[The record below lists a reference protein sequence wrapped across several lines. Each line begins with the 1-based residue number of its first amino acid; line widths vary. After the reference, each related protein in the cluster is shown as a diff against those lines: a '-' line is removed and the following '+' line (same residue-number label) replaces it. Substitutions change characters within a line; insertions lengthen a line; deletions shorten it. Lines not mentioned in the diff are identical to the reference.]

1 MKSIILGTAGHI
13 DHGKTALVKALT
25 GIDADRLEEEKRRG
39 ITIDLGFAHLEL
51 PILSD
56 TLERI
61 DKNEAVSPR
70 SPDRAGFA
78 RAGVESPTTRRT
90 APQQEQNG
98 LKETKSTGGL
108 ERSDSIKLGFIDVP
122 GHERF
127 VRNMLAGV
135 GGIDLVLL
143 VIAADESIKPQ
154 TREHFEIC
162 RLLSIPRGITVITK
176 ADLVDEDTLS
186 VVRLEIEDFVRGS
199 FLDVSRSPVVAVSAL
214 KGTGLDELKRE
225 IIRLSAEVP
234 ARDTEA
240 LFRLPIDRVFTMKG
254 FGAVVTGT
262 LIAGKIKKEE
272 EVEIFPSRSRAR
284 VRGVQVHSSA
294 ADQAIAGQRTALN
307 LAGVQLEE
315 LARGMTLAAPG
326 VLEPTKRIEV
336 KISLLKDARPLK
348 NRSRVHLHAFSSET
362 IAEVALQGVNELK
375 PGATAFAQLRTA
387 EPLLLLPGDRAIL
400 RQFSP
405 VITIGGAVVLDAFPL
420 PRQKPEMREKI
431 LNTLSSGTR
440 QDALLARI
448 ARRGHQGLSVSD
460 AVRETGLK
468 QSVLQ
473 PVIAALGQQKQI
485 IQAGE
490 FLLAT
495 AAAQKTREKL
505 AATLDAFHKANPLVA
520 GISKEELREK
530 LGLHQTVLE
539 SLLGRLVRD
548 KKVEV
553 SGEQVRLAGR
563 GVELKDEE
571 AKAKEQIE
579 RAFAQ
584 AGLKVPLMKE
594 VLDKLPVDKARAQ
607 KLVTLLLRDRV
618 LVKLSDDLV
627 FHHTALDGLRQ
638 LMATQ
643 KSKTPKIDVP
653 TFKDLIGVT
662 RKYAIPLLEY
672 LDQQRVTRRVGDER
686 IIV

>member
-1 MKSIILGTAGHI
+1 MKSIIIGTAGHI

-51 PILSD
+51 
-56 TLERI
+56 
-61 DKNEAVSPR
+61 A
-70 SPDRAGFA
+70 
-78 RAGVESPTTRRT
+78 
-90 APQQEQNG
+90 APSGE
-98 LKETKSTGGL
+98 KI
-108 ERSDSIKLGFIDVP
+108 RLGFIDVP

-135 GGIDLVLL
+135 GGIDLVLM

-176 ADLVDEDTLS
+176 ADMVDEDTLS
-186 VVRLEIEDFVRGS
+186 VVRMEIEDFVRGS

-225 IIRLSAEVP
+225 IVRLAADVP

-262 LIAGKIKKEE
+262 LIAGKVKKEE
-272 EVEIFPSRSRAR
+272 EVEVFPGRKRAR
-284 VRGVQVHSSA
+284 VRGVQVHGST

-307 LAGVQLEE
+307 LAGVQMEE

-326 VLEPTKRIEV
+326 AFEPTQKFEV
-336 KISLLKDARPLK
+336 QISLLKDARPLK
-348 NRSRVHLHAFSSET
+348 NRARVHFHAFTSET
-362 IAEVALQGVNELK
+362 IAEVALHGVTELK
-375 PGATAFAQLRTA
+375 PGASAFAQLRTA

-420 PRQKPEMREKI
+420 SRQKQDAVQRF
-431 LNTLSSGTR
+431 LQTLSSGNR
-440 QDALLARI
+440 QDALLART
-448 ARRGHQGLSVSD
+448 ARRGHEGLSLAA

-473 PVIAALGQQKQI
+473 PMIAALVQQKQI
-485 IQAGE
+485 IQVAE
-490 FLLAT
+490 FLLSIDAL
-495 AAAQKTREKL
+495 QKTRDKL
-505 AATLDAFHKANPLVA
+505 IAALEAFHKANPLVG

-530 LGLHQTVLE
+530 LGLHQTVMEAMLAQ
-539 SLLGRLVRD
+539 LTRD
-548 KKVEV
+548 KKAEV
-553 SGEQVRLAGR
+553 AGEQVRLSGR

-571 AKAKEQIE
+571 AKAKAQIE
-579 RAFAQ
+579 KAFAD

-618 LVKLSDDLV
+618 LIKLADDLV
-627 FHHTALDGLRQ
+627 FHQTALEGLRQ

-643 KSKTPKIDVP
+643 KAKTQKIDVA
-653 TFKDLIGVT
+653 TFKDLLGVT

-672 LDQQRVTRRVGDER
+672 LDQQRITRRVGDER
-686 IIV
+686 IIL